1 MDNEKQFTITEN
13 GVLIE
18 CISDSTEI
26 TIPKEVTSIE
36 EGAFEECE
44 KLTSVIIPG
53 TVKTIGAYSF
63 FCLTQLKSVKLG
75 EGVTSIENFVFH
87 SCDKISKVEIPSSV
101 TFIGASAFSLPTIIH
116 MPKGNEICYE
126 QDGCILGNRG
136 QALIRICEDVEELTV
151 PSSVISLE
159 PYAFAGC
166 EKLESITIS
175 SNVISIEDNAFENCT
190 NLKSVIVSNSS
201 TKINKYA
208 FYGCRILQK

>member
-75 EGVTSIENFVFH
+75 EGVTSIENFVFF
-87 SCDKISKVEIPSSV
+87 IRFLPINSS
-101 TFIGASAFSLPTIIH
+101 SSLLSPIA
-116 MPKGNEICYE
+116 EL
-126 QDGCILGNRG
+126 ILP
-136 QALIRICEDVEELTV
+136 L
-151 PSSVISLE
+151 
-159 PYAFAGC
+159 
-166 EKLESITIS
+166 TIS
-175 SNVISIEDNAFENCT
+175 SAVIPE
-190 NLKSVIVSNSS
+190 
-201 TKINKYA
+201 
-208 FYGCRILQK
+208 

>member
-87 SCDKISKVEIPSSV
+87 SCNKISKVEIPSSV

-166 EKLESITIS
+166 EKLKKVILPKNLESIGNS
-175 SNVISIEDNAFENCT
+175 AFLACT
-190 NLKSVIVSNSS
+190 NLKSISIPETVTFIDEEAFVWSS
-201 TKINKYA
+201 
-208 FYGCRILQK
+208 